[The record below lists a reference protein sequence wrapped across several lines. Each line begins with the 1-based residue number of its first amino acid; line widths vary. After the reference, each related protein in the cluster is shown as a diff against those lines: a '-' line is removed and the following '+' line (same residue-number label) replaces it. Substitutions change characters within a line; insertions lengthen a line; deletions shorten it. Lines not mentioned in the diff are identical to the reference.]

1 MSHKQLAALKGQ
13 GKGVALPLQGG
24 WFILVTFTQ
33 GGGICVKKHSR
44 LALG

>member
-1 MSHKQLAALKGQ
+1 MKIAALKGQ
-13 GKGVALPLQGG
+13 GKGVTLPLQGG
-24 WFILVTFTQ
+24 WFFWGTFTQ